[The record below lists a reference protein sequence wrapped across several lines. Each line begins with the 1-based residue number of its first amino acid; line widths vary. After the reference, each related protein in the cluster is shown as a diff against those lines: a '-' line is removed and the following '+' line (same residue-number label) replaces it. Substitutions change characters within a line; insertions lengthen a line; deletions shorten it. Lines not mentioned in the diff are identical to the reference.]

1 MTFLYL
7 AAGAVLL
14 ILGRKLFWLF
24 VGILGF
30 LFGMTLAPQI
40 LPNQS
45 QTVILVLALIIGVIG
60 SVLAVLVQK
69 VMIGLAGFMAGGY
82 LVYALLPMLG
92 LSLGSF
98 LWVAIVVG
106 GILGALLASS
116 MFDWALVLLSSGV
129 GASMI
134 TKELSLPQPLGLVL
148 LVALIIVGIIIQG
161 NIKSKE

>member
-7 AAGAVLL
+7 AAGAALL

-24 VGILGF
+24 VGVLGF

>member
-7 AAGAVLL
+7 AAGAALL

-24 VGILGF
+24 VGVLGF

-60 SVLAVLVQK
+60 SVLAILVQK

-116 MFDWALVLLSSGV
+116 MFDRALVLLSSGV

-134 TKELSLPQPLGLVL
+134 TKELSLPQPLALVL